1 MDLYIEHIKNTLK
14 ETKKINLSEVTIT
27 DRDLFFINETA
38 RKDEKLFQIG
48 DE

>member
-1 MDLYIEHIKNTLK
+1 MDPYIEHIKNILK
-14 ETKKINLSEVTIT
+14 EPKKINLSEVTIT
-27 DRDLFFINETA
+27 NKDLFIINEIA

>member
-14 ETKKINLSEVTIT
+14 EPKKINLSEVTIN
-27 DRDLFFINETA
+27 DKDLFIINEIA
-38 RKDEKLFQIG
+38 RKDKNLFNIG